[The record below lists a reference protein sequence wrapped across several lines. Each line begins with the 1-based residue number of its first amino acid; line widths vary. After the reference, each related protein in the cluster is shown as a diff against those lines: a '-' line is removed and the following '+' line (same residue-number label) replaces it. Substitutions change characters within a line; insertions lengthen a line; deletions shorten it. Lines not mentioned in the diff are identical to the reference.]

1 MNQLAMFSPPE
12 TEAVDGPEIVFE
24 VFGRQSPQ
32 GSKQAQVIYRKG
44 PDGEPIPVTKNGR
57 VITVTRND
65 SPNLESWR
73 GAIVDA
79 ARKAYK
85 GPLLIGAVSFEV
97 TFYRPR
103 PKGHF
108 NSKGRLKSNAPKY
121 PLPKPDNTK
130 LRRAI
135 EDAIT
140 GVIYRDDSQI
150 VDGLDYKRFGDCY
163 RTVVRV
169 VSLDGLAEERF

>member
-1 MNQLAMFSPPE
+1 MTQLPLLDEPE
-12 TEAVDGPEIVFE
+12 PEVTDELSIAFE

-44 PDGEPIPVTKNGR
+44 PDETPVPVTKNGR
-57 VITVTRND
+57 VLTVTRND

-73 GAIVDA
+73 GAVADA
-79 ARKAYK
+79 ARKAYS
-85 GPLLIGAVSFEV
+85 GPLLIGAMELEI

-103 PKGHF
+103 PKSHF
-108 NSKGRLKSNAPKY
+108 NAAGKLKASAPKY
-121 PLPKPDNTK
+121 PLPKPDNSK

-135 EDAIT
+135 EDSMT
-140 GVIYRDDSQI
+140 GVVYRDDSLI
-150 VDGLDYKRFGDCY
+150 VNAHDYKRFGDCY

-169 VSLDGLAEERF
+169 TSLDGLTEERF